1 MKDKKS
7 TKKQKTIKFLGIF
20 SVIISLVLSSMEL
33 LWDHSPGSFD
43 SGSHGQLWVGKH
55 WVFFIA
61 DDANTGLEMYGW
73 AHGELSDEWIIIH

>member
-1 MKDKKS
+1 
-7 TKKQKTIKFLGIF
+7 
-20 SVIISLVLSSMEL
+20 MEM